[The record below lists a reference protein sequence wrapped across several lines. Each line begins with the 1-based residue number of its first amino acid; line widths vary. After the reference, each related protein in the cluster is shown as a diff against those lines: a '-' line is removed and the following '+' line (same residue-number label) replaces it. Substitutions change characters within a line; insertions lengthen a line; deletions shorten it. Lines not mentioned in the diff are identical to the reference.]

1 MCKSL
6 VSCFFDSQYS
16 CVWNRRVL
24 ADCWIYFSERF
35 ISKHAVN
42 WSLEDPVASR
52 TRFALLSCEML
63 TSNISDNL
71 HYVRVLEI
79 WWTVTYFYKDMPTV
93 ELTTKELRKSM
104 ARMPNGVP
112 ELPPVGSLHDD
123 SLPPVAL
130 SSQFDR
136 TAACDITEVNG
147 RTHDHC
153 IACLV

>member
-42 WSLEDPVASR
+42 WALEDPVASR

-93 ELTTKELRKSM
+93 ELTTKELRKRM

-112 ELPPVGSLHDD
+112 ELPPVGSLHDVGGRQNRPLYIQCE
-123 SLPPVAL
+123 SL
-130 SSQFDR
+130 SSVYELLQIVTDF
-136 TAACDITEVNG
+136 TA
-147 RTHDHC
+147 RS
-153 IACLV
+153 